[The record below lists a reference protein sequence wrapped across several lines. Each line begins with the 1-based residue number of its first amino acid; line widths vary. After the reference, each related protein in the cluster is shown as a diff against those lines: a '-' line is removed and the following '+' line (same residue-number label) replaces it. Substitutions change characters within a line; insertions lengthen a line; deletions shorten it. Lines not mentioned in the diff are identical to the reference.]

1 MMITPPRYIKI
12 GRADNVAVALTD
24 LPSGERCELEGLVIT
39 LPQAIGRGHKFA
51 LSPIT
56 SGSFVIKYGMPI
68 GTATKNIKPGE
79 LVHTHN
85 LKTNL
90 AGELEY
96 HYTPVAPVKLD
107 STEKERTFLGFL
119 RADGSVGIRNDL
131 WIVPTVGCV
140 NKLAENL
147 ARDFQK
153 QLPRSSVRRVLALTH
168 PYGCS
173 QLGGDHEMT
182 AKILSALVKH
192 PNAGGVL
199 VVALGCE
206 NNTLESFKA
215 RLKDC
220 DQSRVRFL
228 KAQDDGC
235 EHEQGLKLLQELAL
249 QAENFQRQIC
259 PVAKLK
265 VGLKCGGSDGL
276 SGITANPLIGRF
288 SDSLVAAGGTTVLTE
303 VPEMFGAETLLMARA
318 ADRGVFDRTVTMVN
332 NFKEY
337 FIRYGQV
344 VYENPSPGNKA
355 GGISTLEEKSLGC
368 TQKGGLA
375 LVSDVLDYG
384 EQVKKSGLNLLTG
397 PGNDMVAT
405 TVLAAAGVQLVLF
418 STGRGTPFGGPVPTI
433 KIATNHEL
441 AEKKPNWIDFDAG
454 VLLKGGTNLDRL
466 GQDLFDQVIKIASG
480 EAEARNE
487 TYGYQ
492 EIAIFKDGVTL

>member
-1 MMITPPRYIKI
+1 MAEAPRYIRI
-12 GRADNVAVALTD
+12 VRTDNVAVALTD
-24 LPSGERCELEGLVIT
+24 LAAGERCEADGLAVT
-39 LPQAIGRGHKFA
+39 LAQPVGRGHKFA
-51 LSPIT
+51 LTAIPAQSA
-56 SGSFVIKYGMPI
+56 VIKYDMPI
-68 GTATKNIKPGE
+68 GNATREIRPGE
-79 LVHTHN
+79 FVHTHN
-85 LKTNL
+85 LKTRL
-90 AGELEY
+90 SGELEY
-96 HYTPVAPVKLD
+96 SYAPAAPAKLD
-107 STEKERTFLGFL
+107 PCEAGRTFQGFR
-119 RADGSVGIRNDL
+119 RADGAVGIRNDL

-147 ARDFQK
+147 ARDFGR
-153 QLPRSSVRRVLALTH
+153 QLPRGTVRRALAFPH

-182 AKILSALVKH
+182 AKILAALVKH

-215 RLKDC
+215 RLEGC
-220 DQSRVRFL
+220 DLSRVRFL
-228 KAQDDGC
+228 KAQDDGS
-235 EHEQGLKLLQELAL
+235 EYEQGLELLEELAA
-249 QAENFQRQIC
+249 QAEGFKRE
-259 PVAKLK
+259 PVPVSELK

-288 SDSLVAAGGTTVLTE
+288 SDLLVAAGGTTVLTE

-318 ADRGVFDRTVTMVN
+318 ADRGVFDRTVAMVN
-332 NFKEY
+332 SFKEY
-337 FIRYGQV
+337 FLRHGQA

-368 TQKGGLA
+368 TQKGGTGP
-375 LVSDVLDYG
+375 VSDVLDYG
-384 EQVKKSGLNLLTG
+384 EPLKTPGLNLLTG

-405 TVLAAAGVQLVLF
+405 TVLTAAGAQIVLF
-418 STGRGTPFGGPVPTI
+418 STGRGTPFGGPVPTV

-441 AEKKPNWIDFDAG
+441 AERKPNWIDFDAG
-454 VLLKGGTNLDRL
+454 VLVRGGTDLDKL
-466 GQDLFDQVIKIASG
+466 GKELFDYVVRLASG
-480 EAEARNE
+480 EVEARNE